1 MVAALE
7 GGAATTSGHRDVRIL
22 LGQLAESLSSWTA
35 PFGMGIPLD
44 ISRAALVNI
53 GTERSS
59 RTLHETAALIESFV
73 TAVGK
78 C

>member
-7 GGAATTSGHRDVRIL
+7 VGAAITSGHRDVRIL
-22 LGQLAESLSSWTA
+22 LGQPAESLSSWTV
-35 PFGMGIPLD
+35 PFGTGIPLD
-44 ISRAALVNI
+44 ISRAGLVNI

-59 RTLHETAALIESFV
+59 KILHETAELIENFV

-78 C
+78 Y